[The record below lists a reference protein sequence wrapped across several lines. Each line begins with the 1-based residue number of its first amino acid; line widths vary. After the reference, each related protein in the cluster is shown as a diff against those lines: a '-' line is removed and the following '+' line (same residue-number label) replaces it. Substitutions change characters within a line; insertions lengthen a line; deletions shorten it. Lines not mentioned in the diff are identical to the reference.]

1 VPEGR
6 MRRPWNTVG
15 MIEVSDTNTD
25 KPNLPTLGRD
35 RSFYGMT
42 VTQFLGAFN
51 DNLFKQ
57 LVLLYCLD
65 VKARSGAD
73 YQSWAQ
79 AIFAI
84 PFVLFS
90 GMAGW
95 LADRNSKRTIVVL
108 AKVAEIVIMAM
119 GMFVF
124 LYGSDV
130 PKETLMMLF
139 VVLAC
144 MSLQSAFF
152 GPPKYGIL
160 PELFRDSDLSAANG
174 IFQMTTFVAIIMG
187 GAIGGIGKEYLGDQ
201 LWMMSAVCVVLAVIG
216 TATSFLVRKT
226 PTAYPGLKFE
236 KSMLAMHH
244 TVYRLLRNDIFLVK
258 VLGVMALFWF
268 LGGAMQLAA
277 NELGKLRLGLSDGR
291 TSIVMSGVAFGI
303 AVGCGA
309 AAKLSHHRINFKL
322 VVVGAWGIFVAMLMT
337 TAIANTA
344 PIPDL
349 SHLTEQALSVTN
361 DASNLAESVAE
372 LGLKLEDKEPVWRM
386 LFVASLHEWGI
397 RLSLALAGMAGGLL
411 VVPLQVVIQTRP
423 PDDMKGRV
431 IGSMNLITWIG
442 ILGSAAFFGLSN
454 TALKWIATSQD
465 LGYQPVEYVFAALAL
480 IILPV
485 ALFYRPRLEE

>member
-1 VPEGR
+1 MPEGR

-201 LWMMSAVCVVLAVIG
+201 LWMMSAVLCGSGRHRDGNIVSGPKNA
-216 TATSFLVRKT
+216 
-226 PTAYPGLKFE
+226 
-236 KSMLAMHH
+236 
-244 TVYRLLRNDIFLVK
+244 D
-258 VLGVMALFWF
+258 
-268 LGGAMQLAA
+268 
-277 NELGKLRLGLSDGR
+277 GLS
-291 TSIVMSGVAFGI
+291 
-303 AVGCGA
+303 
-309 AAKLSHHRINFKL
+309 
-322 VVVGAWGIFVAMLMT
+322 
-337 TAIANTA
+337 
-344 PIPDL
+344 
-349 SHLTEQALSVTN
+349 
-361 DASNLAESVAE
+361 
-372 LGLKLEDKEPVWRM
+372 
-386 LFVASLHEWGI
+386 
-397 RLSLALAGMAGGLL
+397 
-411 VVPLQVVIQTRP
+411 RP
-423 PDDMKGRV
+423 E
-431 IGSMNLITWIG
+431 I
-442 ILGSAAFFGLSN
+442 
-454 TALKWIATSQD
+454 
-465 LGYQPVEYVFAALAL
+465 
-480 IILPV
+480 
-485 ALFYRPRLEE
+485 

>member
-1 VPEGR
+1 
-6 MRRPWNTVG
+6 
-15 MIEVSDTNTD
+15 VSDTID
-25 KPNLPTLGRD
+25 KSNLPTLGRD

-57 LVLLYCLD
+57 LVMLYCLD
-65 VKARSGAD
+65 VKARSGVD

-130 PKETLMMLF
+130 PRETLMLLF

-160 PELFRDSDLSAANG
+160 PELFRESDLPPANG

-187 GAIGGIGKEYLGDQ
+187 GAIGGIGKQYLGDQ
-201 LWMMSAVCVVLAVIG
+201 LWMLSAACVLIAVIG
-216 TATSFLVRKT
+216 TGTSILVRST
-226 PTAYPGLKFE
+226 PIAHPGLKFE

-244 TVYRLLRNDIFLVK
+244 TVYRLLKNDLFLVK
-258 VLGVMALFWF
+258 VLGVMTLFWF
-268 LGGAMQLAA
+268 LGGVMQVAA

-291 TSIVMSGVAFGI
+291 TSIIMSGVALGI
-303 AVGCGA
+303 AVGCGT

-322 VVVGAWGIFVAMLMT
+322 VVAGAWGIFFAMLLT
-337 TAIANTA
+337 TAIAYSA

-349 SHLTEQALSVTN
+349 SHLTEQAVSSSADSADLVSSIANLS
-361 DASNLAESVAE
+361 AE
-372 LGLKLEDKEPVWRM
+372 LKDKEPVWRM
-386 LFVASLHEWGI
+386 FFVASLHEWGI
-397 RLSLALAGMAGGLL
+397 RLSLALAGMSAGLL
-411 VVPLQVVIQTRP
+411 IVPLQVVIQTRP
-423 PDDMKGRV
+423 PADLKGRV
-431 IGSMNLITWIG
+431 IGSMNLITWFG
-442 ILGSAAFFGLSN
+442 ILGSAVFFGLSSVI
-454 TALKWIATSQD
+454 LKSISEKQH
-465 LGYQPVEYVFAALAL
+465 LGYQPVEFVFAALAL

-485 ALFYRPRLEE
+485 ALFYRPRLEETR

>member
-1 VPEGR
+1 
-6 MRRPWNTVG
+6 
-15 MIEVSDTNTD
+15 VSDIID
-25 KPNLPTLGRD
+25 KSKLPSLGRD

-65 VKARSGAD
+65 VKARTGQD

-119 GMFVF
+119 GMCVF
-124 LYGSDV
+124 LYGADV

-160 PELFRDSDLSAANG
+160 PELFRDSDLPPANG
-174 IFQMTTFVAIIMG
+174 IFQMTTFVAIIVG
-187 GAIGGIGKEYLGDQ
+187 GAIGGIGKQYLDDQ
-201 LWMMSAVCVVLAVIG
+201 LWMMSAVCVVLAVTG
-216 TATSFLVRKT
+216 TLTSCLVRPT
-226 PTAYPGLKFE
+226 PIARPGLQFE
-236 KSMLAMHH
+236 PSMLAMHH
-244 TVYRLLRNDIFLVK
+244 TVYKLLRNDFFLVK
-258 VLGVMALFWF
+258 VLAVMSLFWF
-268 LGGAMQLAA
+268 MGGVMQIAA

-291 TSIVMSGVAFGI
+291 TSIIMSGVAFGI
-303 AVGCGA
+303 AIGCGS
-309 AAKLSHHRINFKL
+309 AAKLSHHKINFRL
-322 VVVGAWGIFVAMLMT
+322 VTLGAWGIFVAMMMT
-337 TAIANTA
+337 TIIAGSA
-344 PIPDL
+344 PAPDL
-349 SHLTEQALSVTN
+349 AHLQDVQITPDLKETEDVA
-361 DASNLAESVAE
+361 ASLAAIGEKIEDQESVS
-372 LGLKLEDKEPVWRM
+372 RM
-386 LFVASLHEWGI
+386 LFVASLREWGI
-397 RLSLALAGMAGGLL
+397 RFSLALAGMAGGLL
-411 VVPLQVVIQTRP
+411 IIPLQVVVQTRP
-423 PDDMKGRV
+423 PDDLKGRV

-442 ILGSAAFFGLSN
+442 ILGSALFFGISSSILN
-454 TALKWIATSQD
+454 KLAETND
-465 LGYQPVEYVFAALAL
+465 LGYQPIEYVFAALAA

-485 ALFYRPRLEE
+485 ALFYRPTLDS

>member
-1 VPEGR
+1 MSEPD
-6 MRRPWNTVG
+6 N
-15 MIEVSDTNTD
+15 D
-25 KPNLPTLGRD
+25 KSKLPSLGRD

-65 VKARSGAD
+65 VKARTGQD

-108 AKVAEIVIMAM
+108 AKVAEIVIMAL
-119 GMFVF
+119 GMCVF
-124 LYGSDV
+124 LYGADV
-130 PKETLMMLF
+130 PKETLMLLF

-160 PELFRDSDLSAANG
+160 PELFRASDLPPANG
-174 IFQMTTFVAIIMG
+174 IFQMTTFVAIIIG
-187 GAIGGIGKEYLGDQ
+187 GAIGGIGKQYLGDQ
-201 LWMMSAVCVVLAVIG
+201 LWMMSAGCVLIAVLG

-226 PTAYPGLKFE
+226 PIARPGLKFE
-236 KSMLAMHH
+236 PSMLAMHH
-244 TVYRLLRNDIFLVK
+244 TVYKLLRNDFFLVK
-258 VLGVMALFWF
+258 VLAVMSLFWF
-268 LGGAMQLAA
+268 MGGVMQIAA

-291 TSIVMSGVAFGI
+291 TSIIMSGVAFGI
-303 AVGCGA
+303 AIGCGS
-309 AAKLSHHRINFKL
+309 AAKLSHHKINFRL
-322 VVVGAWGIFVAMLMT
+322 VTLGAWGIFGAMVLT
-337 TAIANTA
+337 TLIAGTA
-344 PIPDL
+344 PAPDL
-349 SHLTEQALSVTN
+349 AHLRDVPITPDLKETEDVVES
-361 DASNLAESVAE
+361 LAAIGEQIEDEESVS
-372 LGLKLEDKEPVWRM
+372 RM
-386 LFVASLHEWGI
+386 LFVASLREWGI
-397 RLSLALAGMAGGLL
+397 RFSLALAGIAGGLL
-411 VVPLQVVIQTRP
+411 IIPLQVVVQTRP
-423 PDDMKGRV
+423 PDDLKGRV

-442 ILGSAAFFGLSN
+442 ILGSALFFGISSTL
-454 TALKWIATSQD
+454 LKTLAETND
-465 LGYQPVEYVFAALAL
+465 LGYQPIEYVFAALAV

-485 ALFYRPRLEE
+485 ALFYRPTLES

>member
-1 VPEGR
+1 MSE
-6 MRRPWNTVG
+6 T
-15 MIEVSDTNTD
+15 ID
-25 KPNLPTLGRD
+25 KSKLPSLGRD

-57 LVLLYCLD
+57 LVLLFCLD
-65 VKARSGAD
+65 VKARTGQD

-95 LADRNSKRTIVVL
+95 IADRYSKRAIVVL

-119 GMFVF
+119 GMCVF
-124 LYGSDV
+124 LWGSDV
-130 PKETLMMLF
+130 PRETLMLLF

-160 PELFRDSDLSAANG
+160 PELFRESDLPPANG

-187 GAIGGIGKEYLGDQ
+187 GAIGGIGKQYLGNQ
-201 LWMMSAVCVVLAVIG
+201 LWMMSAGCVLIAVLG

-226 PTAYPGLKFE
+226 PIARPGLKFE
-236 KSMLAMHH
+236 PSMLAMHH
-244 TVYRLLRNDIFLVK
+244 TVYRLLRRDFFFVK
-258 VLGVMALFWF
+258 VLAVMALFWF
-268 LGGAMQLAA
+268 MGGVMQVAA

-291 TSIVMSGVAFGI
+291 TSIIMSGVAFGI

-309 AAKLSHHRINFKL
+309 AAKLSHHRIDFRL
-322 VVVGAWGIFVAMLMT
+322 VTTGAWGIFAAMILT
-337 TAIANTA
+337 TLIAGTA
-344 PIPDL
+344 PVPDL
-349 SHLTEQALSVTN
+349 SHLLENSEVTPNPEDTENVVESIEAIGENLEQEESVT
-361 DASNLAESVAE
+361 
-372 LGLKLEDKEPVWRM
+372 RM
-386 LFVASLHEWGI
+386 LFVASWREWGV
-397 RLSLALAGMAGGLL
+397 RFSLGLAGMAGGLL
-411 VVPLQVVIQTRP
+411 IIPLQVVVQTRP
-423 PDDMKGRV
+423 PDDLKGRV

-454 TALKWIATSQD
+454 AILKQISETQQ
-465 LGYQPVEYVFAALAL
+465 LGYQPVEYVFAALAA

-485 ALFYRPRLEE
+485 ALFYRPTLES